1 MLNTKPQPEQV
12 VMNSLVTSLKMLD
25 FAEAEKILTHNF
37 RSAQITRIL
46 HHITEQHTG
55 LLSYT
60 FVNYILQKSPSA
72 FWHRV
77 AACLAAESLD
87 HILLGHTAGL
97 FHILQAIQLDPN
109 DWLLKEYAL
118 GFYKE
123 GILDKK
129 LALQFAQIVLQHEPQ
144 NQLALK
150 ILATK

>member
-1 MLNTKPQPEQV
+1 MLNTKPQSEQV
-12 VMNSLVTSLKMLD
+12 VINSIVSSLKMLD
-25 FAEAEKILTHNF
+25 FAEAEKILLANF
-37 RSAQITRIL
+37 RTAQITRIL
-46 HHITEQHTG
+46 HSITEQHTG
-55 LLSYT
+55 LLTYT
-60 FVNYILQKSPSA
+60 FVNHLLQKSPSA

-97 FHILQAIQLDPN
+97 YHILQAIKLAPD
-109 DWLLKEYAL
+109 DWMLKEYAL

-129 LALQFAQIVLQHEPQ
+129 LALQFAQIVLQNEPQ

-150 ILATK
+150 VLAAK